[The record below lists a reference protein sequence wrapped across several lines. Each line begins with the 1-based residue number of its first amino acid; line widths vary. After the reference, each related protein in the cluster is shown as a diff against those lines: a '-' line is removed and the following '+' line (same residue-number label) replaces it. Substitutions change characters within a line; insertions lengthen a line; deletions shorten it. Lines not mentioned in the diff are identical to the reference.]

1 MSAKGIAVRAGF
13 RRSAIELRQMFTDP
27 QGLAALFLFPALIMV
42 ALFFMRNGSFE
53 DTEFGLAVLALP
65 GVIGTIIFFNG
76 IYIIGE
82 AIVLDREDGTLLRAK
97 ATPNGTIGYFIGRI
111 GSNASAVTVQ
121 VIAILVAG
129 WIVVGGVAL
138 DDAASWFTLV
148 WVVVLG
154 LLATLPLG
162 AALGA
167 IVGTARGLFFVTMP
181 LMLVVAISG
190 IFYPITALP
199 GWLQVVAQILPC
211 YWLGLGLR
219 SALLPDSAVV
229 IEISQS
235 WRHLETVGV
244 LGAWAI
250 VGLLVA
256 PIVLSRMAR
265 NESGSKVDERREKA
279 LARAY

>member
-1 MSAKGIAVRAGF
+1 MSAKGTAVRAGF

-42 ALFFMRNGSFE
+42 ALFFMRNGSFQ
-53 DTEFGLAVLALP
+53 DTGLDLAVLALP
-65 GVIGTIIFFNG
+65 GVMGTIVFFNG

-121 VIAILVAG
+121 VVAILVAG
-129 WIVVGGVAL
+129 CIIVGGVEL
-138 DDAASWFTLV
+138 SDTASWFTLV

-219 SALLPDSAVV
+219 SALLPDSTVMV
-229 IEISQS
+229 EIDQS